1 MSLNLQPTP
10 CIHRVEITHGFS
22 FEISHLSGSFGSQAL
37 VPFFRNAQLN
47 TLIARQRNVSLAT
60 LSNNEDV
67 VQPVDTRNH

>member
-1 MSLNLQPTP
+1 
-10 CIHRVEITHGFS
+10 VEITHGFS

>member
-47 TLIARQRNVSLAT
+47 TLVARQRNVSLAA

-67 VQPVDTRNH
+67 VQPVEKKHN